1 MDGNAYVH
9 LFQTRDNNYV
19 YDVNTNSILKVSKE
33 IYDYLKQRTDG
44 CKESVN
50 EQMEQEI
57 GKMLSAGFLS
67 SKRMREVEH
76 PYSELLPYFIKNMLN
91 TITLQVTQQ
100 CNLRCNYC
108 AYSGTY
114 ENRIHSDKTMSFEI
128 AKKGIDFLI
137 QNSSEAHKLNIG
149 FYGGEPLL
157 MYELINSC
165 VSYAKKEA
173 IGKDIRFSMTTN
185 GTLINDR
192 IMDFFVI
199 NDFHILISLD
209 GPEEIHDKNRR
220 FAVNGQGTYKS
231 ILANISRFKSKY
243 PDYVKKNISFNA
255 VLDSTTD
262 FNCMNEFFCKYDD
275 IKDFK
280 TTVNTIANKYLK
292 TNIDV
297 CEHYMIQQR
306 YENFKY
312 MLYKVNK
319 LDMKFISKLLNREF
333 AKFQDKLC
341 NRKYAKRIFDKDHH
355 GGPCVPAIK
364 KLFMDINGVF
374 YPCER
379 VSELSEPMKIGNV
392 YEGLDIGK
400 MRNILN
406 IGKLTENACKNC
418 WAYRFCYLCA
428 VQADNL
434 TELSAEKKLSNC
446 KKVRLHVEE
455 DFKDYCMLMEFGCS
469 FEEEEIKYLNA

>member
-1 MDGNAYVH
+1 
-9 LFQTRDNNYV
+9 
-19 YDVNTNSILKVSKE
+19 
-33 IYDYLKQRTDG
+33 
-44 CKESVN
+44 
-50 EQMEQEI
+50 
-57 GKMLSAGFLS
+57 
-67 SKRMREVEH
+67 
-76 PYSELLPYFIKNMLN
+76 
-91 TITLQVTQQ
+91 
-100 CNLRCNYC
+100 
-108 AYSGTY
+108 
-114 ENRIHSDKTMSFEI
+114 
-128 AKKGIDFLI
+128 
-137 QNSSEAHKLNIG
+137 
-149 FYGGEPLL
+149 
-157 MYELINSC
+157 
-165 VSYAKKEA
+165 
-173 IGKDIRFSMTTN
+173 
-185 GTLINDR
+185 
-192 IMDFFVI
+192 
-199 NDFHILISLD
+199 
-209 GPEEIHDKNRR
+209 
-220 FAVNGQGTYKS
+220 
-231 ILANISRFKSKY
+231 
-243 PDYVKKNISFNA
+243 
-255 VLDSTTD
+255 
-262 FNCMNEFFCKYDD
+262 MNEFFCKYDD

>member
-9 LFQTRDNNYV
+9 FFQTRDNNYV

-33 IYDYLKQRTDG
+33 IYDYLKQNIDG
-44 CKESVN
+44 CKEYFN

-67 SKRMREVEH
+67 SKRMSEVEH
-76 PYSELLPYFIKNMLN
+76 PYSELLPYFIKNALS

-114 ENRIHSDKTMSFEI
+114 ENRTHSDKIMSFEI
-128 AKKGIDFLI
+128 AQKGIDFLI
-137 QNSSEAHKLNIG
+137 QNSSEAYKLNIS

-157 MYELINSC
+157 MYELIKSC

-173 IGKDIRFSMTTN
+173 VGKDIRFSMTTN
-185 GTLINDR
+185 GTLLNDS
-192 IMDFFVI
+192 IIEFLVE
-199 NDFHILISLD
+199 NDFHLLISLD

-220 FAVNGQGTYKS
+220 FAANGQGTFKV
-231 ILANISRFKSKY
+231 IMNNIARFKNKY
-243 PDYVKKNISFNA
+243 PDYVKKNIAFNA
-255 VLDSTTD
+255 VLDGTTD
-262 FNCMNEFFCKYDD
+262 FNCMNDFFCTYED
-275 IKDFK
+275 IKEFR
-280 TTVNTIANKYLK
+280 TNINSIADKYLK
-292 TNIDV
+292 KNVDV
-297 CEHYMIQQR
+297 YKRYSIQQR
-306 YENFKY
+306 YERFKY

-319 LDMKFISKLLNREF
+319 LDMGFTSKLLNKEF
-333 AKFQDKLC
+333 TKFEDRLYK
-341 NRKYAKRIFDKDHH
+341 RKYSKSISEKEHH
-355 GGPCVPAIK
+355 GGPCVPAVK

-379 VSELSEPMKIGNV
+379 VSELSEPMKIGSV
-392 YEGLDIGK
+392 YEGLDVDK

-406 IGKLTENACKNC
+406 IGKLTENTCKNC

-446 KKVRLHVEE
+446 RNVRFKTEE
-455 DFKDYCMLMEFGCS
+455 DFKDYCMLMEFGCN
-469 FEEEEIKYLNA
+469 FEEEELKYFNA